1 MAIDPS
7 APYAAGIGR
16 ALPHARIVL
25 DHFHLVMLANT
36 MLTDV
41 RQRVQRVQRVQRGRK
56 LDPAWAHRRL
66 LLRQLLKAHGPT
78 HYSRHE
84 TEVPRRVSAG

>member
-7 APYAAGIGR
+7 APYTAGIGR
-16 ALPHARIVL
+16 SLPQARIVL
-25 DHFHLVMLANT
+25 DHFHRVMLANT

-41 RQRVQRVQRVQRGRK
+41 RQRVQREHHARRGQM

-66 LLRQLLKAHGPT
+66 LRAPT
-78 HYSRHE
+78 
-84 TEVPRRVSAG
+84 P